1 MSLDRKGKKAEMSVA
16 GSILSL
22 LIINF
27 NNFCIFNILSL
38 LLLAVTVAYS
48 YLKIHN
54 SVEKKE
60 VDITST
66 VNQMH
71 FSEDYVFSA

>member
-22 LIINF
+22 L
-27 NNFCIFNILSL
+27 
-38 LLLAVTVAYS
+38 LLAVIVAYS
-48 YLKIHN
+48 YLKFHN
-54 SVEKKE
+54 SIEKKE

-66 VNQMH
+66 INQMH
-71 FSEDYVFSA
+71 FTEDYVFSA

>member
-16 GSILSL
+16 GS
-22 LIINF
+22 
-27 NNFCIFNILSL
+27 ILSL